1 MKQNIFLALSV
12 LILLSV
18 GCNKTTSD
26 ALLDNNVDI
35 TEASSEEIQAKIEK
49 SKHIWRSNPPA
60 PAPAR
65 SISIGDYSSFDLDN
79 GLKVIVVEN
88 HKLPRVSYQLSLIN
102 NPIQEKDQAGFV
114 SIAGQLLKT
123 GTKSKS
129 KAEIDASIDFI
140 GANINTYGRGAFGS
154 SLKKHQDKLLSLM
167 TEILYEPSFDQAEFD
182 KIKTQTLSGLST
194 TKTDPNAMAE
204 NVANVLTYGK
214 DHPYGEVEN
223 EATVTNITLDEC
235 KKYYDTYFK
244 PNNAYLVV
252 VGDITPDEAKTTVEK
267 YFGAWK
273 SKDVPTHNYKVPTS
287 PEGAKV
293 SFVNKDAAV
302 QSVIRITYP
311 VDLTTGDDGI
321 MAAMVM
327 NNILG
332 GGIFSGRLMQ
342 NLREDK
348 AFTYGA
354 RSNLSPDRLVGN
366 FNAYASVRNEVTDS
380 SVQEFLFELNR
391 LRDEPISAE
400 DLSLVKNSM
409 SGSFAR
415 SLESPQTIARFARN
429 TFRYNLPQDYYNT
442 YLERL
447 ESVTIEDVQAAA
459 QKFIQPDNAYIVVAG
474 SKDDVAEKLVRF
486 DSDGIIDYYDAFGN
500 KVELNDNPIPEGI
513 SAETVITDYINAIGG
528 KEALMKVN
536 TMQQTASME
545 LMGQTASIDMKQ
557 KDNKMFAL
565 KISMSGMTVQE
576 QVFDGSK
583 LKMGGMQGTQVLTEG
598 DEYDAMK
605 YEALIF
611 PQMSYM
617 NEGYKLDLKGI
628 ESIDGKSVYKLVVT
642 NPNGDLETEYYD
654 QQSSLLL
661 RSIATQEAQGQTMS
675 VTSDYSDYK
684 EVSGIKIPYT
694 VTVSGAMPM
703 PMVMKSSEVKINADI
718 PTDSFSID

>member
-1 MKQNIFLALSV
+1 MKQNICIIFILFLVAS
-12 LILLSV
+12 I
-18 GCNKTTSD
+18 GCNKTASD
-26 ALLDNNVDI
+26 GLQDKAVDV
-35 TEASSEEIQAKIEK
+35 TEATAADIQSKIEK
-49 SKHIWRSNPPA
+49 SKHLWRSNPPA
-60 PAPAR
+60 SAPAR
-65 SISIGDYSSFDLDN
+65 SISIGDYASFDLDN

-123 GTKSKS
+123 GTTSKS
-129 KAEIDASIDFI
+129 KAEIDAAIDFI
-140 GANINTYGRGAFGS
+140 GANINTFGRGAFGS
-154 SLKKHQDKLLSLM
+154 GLKKHQDQLLSLM
-167 TEILYEPSFDQAEFD
+167 TEILYQPSFEQAEFD

-204 NVANVLTYGK
+204 NVASVLTYGK

-223 EATVTNITLDEC
+223 EATVTNITLDQC

-252 VGDITPDEAKTTVEK
+252 VGDITPEEAKTTVQK

-273 SKDVPTHNYKVPTS
+273 SQDVPTHNYKVPAS

-366 FNAYASVRNEVTDS
+366 FNAFASVRNEVTDS
-380 SVQEFLFELNR
+380 SVNEFLFELNR

-415 SLESPQTIARFARN
+415 SLESPQTIARFALN
-429 TFRYNLPQDYYNT
+429 TFRYNLPKDYYNT

-459 QKFIQPDNAYIVVAG
+459 QKFIRPDNAYIVVAG

-486 DSDGIIDYYDAFGN
+486 DSDGVIDYYDAFGN
-500 KVELNDNPIPEGI
+500 KVEVSDNPIPEGI
-513 SAETVITDYINAIGG
+513 TAETVIADYINAIGG
-528 KEALMKVN
+528 KEMLMKVK
-536 TMQQTASME
+536 TMQQMASMD
-545 LMGQTASIDMKQ
+545 LMGQQASIDMKQ

-565 KISMSGMTVQE
+565 KIAMSGMTVQE
-576 QVFDGSK
+576 QVFDGTK

-598 DEYDAMK
+598 KEFDAMK
-605 YEALIF
+605 YEAQIF
-611 PQMSYM
+611 PQMSYSS
-617 NEGYKLDLKGI
+617 EGYKLDLKGI
-628 ESIDGKSVYKLVVT
+628 ESIDGKSVYKVVVT
-642 NPNGDLETEYYD
+642 NPSGDSETQYYD
-654 QQSSLLL
+654 QQSSLLV
-661 RSIATQEAQGQTMS
+661 RAIETQEAQGQTMS
-675 VTSDYSDYK
+675 VTSDYSDYQ
-684 EVSGIKIPYT
+684 EVSGIKVPYT

-703 PMVMKSSEVKINADI
+703 PMVMKASEVKINADI
-718 PTDSFSID
+718 PAAAFSVE